1 MSNVIELKFKKKP
14 TKDVLFDAYCEQ
26 CDFRWVALTNENAN
40 TCKCPMCKAETVDMS
55 ELDSDE
61 AHWICECGFDVF
73 HVSNRRITC
82 ARCGDEQASFYEF
95 D

>member
-14 TKDVLFDAYCEQ
+14 TKDVMFEAFCPDCQ
-26 CDFRWVALTNENAN
+26 FSWIALTREGADS
-40 TCKCPMCKAETVDMS
+40 CKCPLCKAETDDMTK
-55 ELDSDE
+55 LDSDE
-61 AHWICECGFDVF
+61 VRWICECGFESF

-82 ARCGDEQASFYEF
+82 SRCGDEQASFHEF